1 MKMMIGALSRRQKVT
16 HAVWRE
22 FEGAKTH
29 EEREKREKRE
39 KKTHEKKR
47 AQKKDE
53 KTRSRQNSLCEVSLK
68 IKEKEEFFST
78 VKLS

>member
-1 MKMMIGALSRRQKVT
+1 MMIGALSRRQKVT

-39 KKTHEKKR
+39 KKNTRKKKSAKKR
-47 AQKKDE
+47 
-53 KTRSRQNSLCEVSLK
+53 
-68 IKEKEEFFST
+68 
-78 VKLS
+78 